1 MELTLTLTLTLTRT
15 LTLALAL
22 TLTLTWEVVDEYTSL
37 MRRRIQHDPFCV
49 LKLRATFL
57 KLVSIID
64 APLVRINQA
73 NSPDLASVSQHYSA
87 ELVAYVR
94 RVLQVIPENMFSILN
109 EIVQLQTHEL
119 VELQS

>member
-1 MELTLTLTLTLTRT
+1 M
-15 LTLALAL
+15 
-22 TLTLTWEVVDEYTSL
+22 
-37 MRRRIQHDPFCV
+37 

-119 VELQS
+119 VELPGKVARAELREWGQLEPRHQLVLVAVDRRGRAQVE